1 MASIELRQVSKIY
14 PGSAAGVKDI
24 DLSVADGEFVI
35 FLGPS
40 GCGKSTLLRSIA
52 GLESITAGD
61 ILINGEIVNHVAP
74 RDRDVAHRRC
84 HRQQYGAIHH
94 VAERRDRGGTRR
106 RFSGGEHHCR
116 VRTPDMVAAL
126 RLIAQD
132 DHRALRRRLE
142 IFQAQR
148 RDVGH
153 HLVHERADL
162 ITRDACHAA
171 RG

>member
-1 MASIELRQVSKIY
+1 MTVPAESVISQEISISGRDPASKVAR
-14 PGSAAGVKDI
+14 AA
-24 DLSVADGEFVI
+24 SM
-35 FLGPS
+35 
-40 GCGKSTLLRSIA
+40 
-52 GLESITAGD
+52 
-61 ILINGEIVNHVAP
+61 
-74 RDRDVAHRRC
+74 
-84 HRQQYGAIHH
+84 QQYGAIHH

-142 IFQAQR
+142 VFQAQR

-162 ITRDACHAA
+162 IAGDACHAA